1 MATKQEVLFTASLYH
16 PCVSGRPPGA
26 LRSPREGTRGVK
38 GMVGL
43 SCLHPAV
50 KGQMTLA

>member
-1 MATKQEVLFTASLYH
+1 MAAQKPLFEAILYH

-26 LRSPREGTRGVK
+26 LRSAPTALRGAK
-38 GMVGL
+38 GLPTL

-50 KGQMTLA
+50 KGQLSLA